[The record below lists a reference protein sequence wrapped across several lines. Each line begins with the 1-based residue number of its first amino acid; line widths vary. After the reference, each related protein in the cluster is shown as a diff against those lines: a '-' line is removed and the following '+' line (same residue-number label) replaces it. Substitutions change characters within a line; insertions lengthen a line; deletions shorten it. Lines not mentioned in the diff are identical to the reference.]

1 MRISLYAV
9 VATLA
14 LLSHFVGGWVT
25 SSSQA
30 KVEIP
35 APAYSIDPSQ

>member
-1 MRISLYAV
+1 MRMTLYAV

-14 LLSHFVGGWVT
+14 LLAHFVGGWLA

-30 KVEIP
+30 QVQIP
-35 APAYSIDPSQ
+35 APAYSIDPS